1 MIEINENTSY
11 VRVPTRAL
19 FEKDMSLTA
28 KAIYSILC
36 WCPENWEYSVSGF
49 EGMLKEGRAAI
60 SSALHDLEKHGYLI
74 RKRVRD
80 ERGGLGKIDYKVYA
94 DPITVERKQDDRKQD
109 NNTDNIISKETN
121 IEDNYINGINPFL
134 LTADLGTFEKFLRR
148 PLNPS
153 EVPIWKKWKELGI
166 DSKIIE
172 RAIEDNE
179 YRQSKMTLH
188 HVDRTLQE
196 WKENGLSSLKDIENY
211 ILDATCQNT
220 VLKLASREY
229 GDTFDPELTLY
240 TTHAGEL
247 KGWRDDILEV
257 YKTDG
262 ESFLGRMSLCP
273 TEVFKYLPDNMLKIA
288 AHYFER
294 IGDVERKEAAEMAMG
309 KEADQ

>member
-28 KAIYSILC
+28 KAIYTILC
-36 WCPENWEYSVSGF
+36 WCPENWVYSISGF

-60 SSALHDLEKHGYLI
+60 SSALQDLEKHGYLS

-80 ERGGLGKIDYKVYA
+80 ERGGLGKIDYIVYA
-94 DPITVERKQDDRKQD
+94 DPIMVEREQGDRKLD
-109 NNTDNIISKETN
+109 KDTDNIISKETN
-121 IEDNYINGINPFL
+121 IKENYINGINPDL

-153 EVPIWKKWKELGI
+153 EIPIWKKWKESGI
-166 DSKIIE
+166 NPKIIE

-179 YRQSKMTLH
+179 YRKSKMTLH
-188 HVDRTLQE
+188 HVDRTLQD
-196 WKENGLSSLKDIENY
+196 WKESGLSSMKDIENY
-211 ILDATCQNT
+211 ILDSTCRNT
-220 VLKLASREY
+220 VTMFASKDS
-229 GDTFDPELTLY
+229 GDGLDPELAMY
-240 TTHAGEL
+240 STHAGEL

-262 ESFLGRMSLCP
+262 ERFLRMISECP
-273 TEVFKYLPDNMLKIA
+273 MEVFKYLPDNMLKIA
-288 AHYFER
+288 VHYFDR
-294 IGDVERKEAAEMAMG
+294 IGDGERRAAAIKAIDEEASV
-309 KEADQ
+309 